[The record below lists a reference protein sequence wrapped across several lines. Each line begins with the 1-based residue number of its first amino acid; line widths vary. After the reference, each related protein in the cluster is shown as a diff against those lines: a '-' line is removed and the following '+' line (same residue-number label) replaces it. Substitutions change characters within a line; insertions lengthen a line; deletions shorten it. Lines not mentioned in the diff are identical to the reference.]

1 MGVRAAS
8 RAYRRP
14 RTAGKGQN
22 LVGLRIWRAQPR
34 KIPRNA
40 RRSETGPWGGQ
51 NRLWYFSEKTPH
63 RHRQSRASARSG
75 SPLWKAQELHDF
87 TLGSHGRQ
95 IDRTRHA
102 RIHHQPRQGG
112 PRDHVQEARSACGVR
127 GKCERRDDFR
137 CLAPDALDAAARAH
151 RSSRTAARRAGG
163 FRIISRGA
171 RARSC
176 GRRRAFA
183 RPGSRFPTGSF
194 GGLVISLTSP
204 PSPPSLP
211 QVKKFAH
218 KVMKTADVRVD
229 VKLNK
234 HIWSKG
240 ILNVRPRRDPR
251 VSGTPR
257 RSGKLLGFSQISRRA
272 PDAPVPSTPQV
283 PRRIRVQISR
293 RRNDDE
299 DAAVRHPPPTVEPR
313 HMMRCRFLAA
323 SGATL
328 TSAIPPLLSLVPFR
342 RRRCTRTSPWPT
354 PPRVSPVSARPS
366 STTCERGRR
375 RFVGGFVSKGRFV
388 RAWPPLALRREAR
401 GTGAK
406 DRHGGDEA
414 TETL

>member
-1 MGVRAAS
+1 MGGSQTTRE
-8 RAYRRP
+8 
-14 RTAGKGQN
+14 TAQN
-22 LVGLRIWRAQPR
+22 LVGKRICAAKNRAKVRFAEILQAAAFTSRFEGASTVTRKVMGCAKKPR
-34 KIPRNA
+34 IGVA
-40 RRSETGPWGGQ
+40 
-51 NRLWYFSEKTPH
+51 LI
-63 RHRQSRASARSG
+63 SRTSARLRG
-75 SPLWKAQELHDF
+75 PLWKAQELHDF

-112 PRDHVQEARSACGVR
+112 PRDHLQEEGSARSFCGTRFCQWLPPTPSTPPR
-127 GKCERRDDFR
+127 GPTARRERPHG
-137 CLAPDALDAAARAH
+137 APAGSE
-151 RSSRTAARRAGG
+151 SSRAAP
-163 FRIISRGA
+163 A
-171 RARSC
+171 RARAVGVARSPAQ
-176 GRRRAFA
+176 GRGF
-183 RPGSRFPTGSF
+183 RPAPSRGS
-194 GGLVISLTSP
+194 VISLTSP
-204 PSPPSLP
+204 PSRFPAPSLP

-240 ILNVRPRRDPR
+240 IRNVRPRRDPR

-257 RSGKLLGFSQISRRA
+257 RRKLLGFSQISEQLT
-272 PDAPVPSTPQV
+272 PPVPSTPQV

-388 RAWPPLALRREAR
+388 RARPPLALRREAR
-401 GTGAK
+401 GMGAK
-406 DRHGGDEA
+406 DRRGGDEA